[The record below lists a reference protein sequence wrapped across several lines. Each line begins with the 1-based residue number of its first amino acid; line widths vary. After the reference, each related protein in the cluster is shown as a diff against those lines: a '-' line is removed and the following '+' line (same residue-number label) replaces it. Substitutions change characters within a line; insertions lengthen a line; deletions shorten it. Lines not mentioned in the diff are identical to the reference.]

1 MNWRSL
7 TIAIAL
13 LGCTPFMTFAQDDKS
28 AAPLAGALNKLD
40 GFPMPQR
47 RVGFVSPLAINDT
60 VPYMFYG
67 AFRDRV
73 MMVTQTLSLTGYDIE
88 SARKALGEL
97 DQALAGITKRGAE
110 MIVVGGSVLSF
121 AYDRPTLLA
130 RLAAASEK
138 LGVPVTTDMEATV
151 MIMQRAGIRKVAV
164 AHRLNG
170 LDNKALADYLAAAGF
185 SLEGISGPASPPGST
200 AQGETAIFAELGI
213 AAGKSFPQADGI
225 LFLGGST
232 VNYPYLAEIQR
243 ETGKRVFNNTMGMFD
258 YMQEWIDA
266 NPAKKP

>member
-7 TIAIAL
+7 AVAIAFF
-13 LGCTPFMTFAQDDKS
+13 GSTPFMAIGQDNKP
-28 AAPLAGALNKLD
+28 AAPLAGALKKLD
-40 GFPMPQR
+40 GFPVPQR
-47 RVGFVSPLAINDT
+47 RIGFVSPLAINDT

-73 MMVTQTLSLTGYDIE
+73 MMVTQTLSLAGYDIA

-97 DQALAGITKRGAE
+97 DQALAGVTKRGAE

-121 AYDRPTLLA
+121 AYDRETLLQ

-151 MIMQRAGIRKVAV
+151 AIMQRAGVRRIAV

-170 LDNKALADYLAAAGF
+170 LDNKALADYLTAAGF
-185 SLEGISGPASPPGST
+185 SLDGISGPSSPPGST

-213 AAGKSFPQADGI
+213 AAGKSFPDADGI

-243 ETGKRVFNNTMGMFD
+243 ETSKRVFNNTMGMFD
-258 YMQEWIDA
+258 YMQDWIDA
-266 NPAKKP
+266 HPATTP